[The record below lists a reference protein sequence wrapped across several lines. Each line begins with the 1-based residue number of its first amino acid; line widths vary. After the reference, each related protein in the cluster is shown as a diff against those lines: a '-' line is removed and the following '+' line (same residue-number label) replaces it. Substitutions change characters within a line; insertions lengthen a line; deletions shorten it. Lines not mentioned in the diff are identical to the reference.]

1 MLPVC
6 TGWQGTMQIGG
17 GLSHLEPP
25 ESQPFQVEVR
35 IFPDCVWSANMI
47 LSKGYVDQIR
57 CCQCA
62 RDAKEPGR

>member
-6 TGWQGTMQIGG
+6 TGWQGATQIGG

-25 ESQPFQVEVR
+25 KSQPNLVEFK

-47 LSKGYVDQIR
+47 LSKGYVD
-57 CCQCA
+57 
-62 RDAKEPGR
+62 